1 MTRRD
6 ELRMKLE
13 LLIGDFN
20 ECGLS
25 DDEIYAI
32 AVQVETLVYSSID
45 IRLTYYK
52 EIQKVGMRI
61 SKMLKDRADAIMNS
75 MDISDEEKK
84 RIRDDV
90 ERKIASKRK
99 IGN

>member
-1 MTRRD
+1 
-6 ELRMKLE
+6 MKLE